1 MCRFRYQSLVL
12 VGALALGCV
21 SGCGFTRVSETHMLQ
36 ARSSTG
42 EVSYYR
48 VRIEASSDMAKTEY
62 RSGLYDAYALDSLFG
77 NADDSADGLEA
88 ILARKRVEAVSK
100 AFSDYYAALGQPINE
115 QQMADFERR
124 IARSLES
131 PFGVADRGSGGRQH
145 RKFAVIYSS
154 NASAVEEAIAGLV
167 EEKETAAGIM
177 SVLAQRERSKHIE
190 AKVESEGL
198 KEVTAKLEK
207 YADDV
212 KKLLE
217 ETNSYVISDG
227 NIVDLTG
234 AAQET
239 LKKLLS
245 AIKGLKV
252 QLGE

>member
-12 VGALALGCV
+12 VGALALGCA
-21 SGCGFTRVSETHMLQ
+21 SGCGFTRISETHFLQ
-36 ARSSTG
+36 ARSGTG
-42 EVSYYR
+42 EVNYYR
-48 VRIEASSDMAKTEY
+48 VTIEASSDMAKTEY

-131 PFGVADRGSGGRQH
+131 PFAAADRGSGGRQH

-167 EEKETAAGIM
+167 EEKETASGVM
-177 SVLAQRERSKHIE
+177 SVLAQRERTKFIE
-190 AKVESEGL
+190 AKVEGEGL

-207 YADDV
+207 YAAEV
-212 KKLLE
+212 EKLLND
-217 ETNSYVISDG
+217 TNSYSTTNG
-227 NIVDLTG
+227 DLKED
-234 AAQET
+234 AQKE
-239 LKKLLS
+239 LRRLLS
-245 AIKGLKV
+245 AIKELKT